1 MTTPLDVD
9 LLVTKVEP
17 KEDLPILNEVQAK
30 EIFDFL
36 CLTLI
41 VLSSKTKMKRL

>member
-17 KEDLPILNEVQAK
+17 KEDLPILNEVQA